1 MIPTLGET
9 LLALAGLWRFA
20 REGAP
25 ALRWF
30 DRSLDGF
37 WRSFRAAAIAY
48 PLYLVLLTMRVSV
61 AEWQRSGGLQIVIV
75 ETIAYVIAWVAFPLA
90 LYYIVARAGR
100 LLPYVDFVIVYNW
113 INIPWAVVGLAIAL
127 LGRIGLIGDTTEQ
140 VLMAIFELG
149 ILCFEWFIA
158 RQTLRLGGL
167 ACAGLVALDFAIL
180 IVVESL
186 RVEIFAG

>member
-9 LLALAGLWRFA
+9 LLALAGLWRFV

-37 WRSFRAAAIAY
+37 WRSFGVAIIVAPLQAVWIATQIAAPADAAGW
-48 PLYLVLLTMRVSV
+48 L
-61 AEWQRSGGLQIVIV
+61 GLITTEASI
-75 ETIAYVIAWVAFPLA
+75 YVILWVAFPLA
-90 LYYIVARAGR
+90 LYYIVARPGH
-100 LLPYVDFVIVYNW
+100 LLPYVDFVIIYNW
-113 INIPWAVVGLAIAL
+113 INIPLVVIGLAIAL

-140 VLMAIFELG
+140 VLMAILELG

-158 RQTLRLGGL
+158 RQTLRLGGM

-180 IVVESL
+180 IMVEGL
-186 RVEIFAG
+186 RIEFFAS